1 MYYLQMSILESGNL
15 SLSSPTPPQEAPS
28 LSCWEECG
36 VPFMGARALGDLC
49 HLITFINYVIIER

>member
-1 MYYLQMSILESGNL
+1 MSRLESGNL
-15 SLSSPTPPQEAPS
+15 SLSSPTPPQEAHS
-28 LSCWEECG
+28 LSCWEECV